1 MEEKKLKMSVSKPGN
16 TLSEGQ
22 IEANIKAILE
32 NDTEVQEYLAKIGI
46 SKGEVYQDVSNKK
59 FIIPKKSE
67 NEEDY
72 AKRYIKYEILHFLEG
87 KYSDKVQEDT
97 ERKVKNATQ
106 ELIQENAVNHQRGDV
121 EAIIA
126 MIQNEGILFSKDG
139 KTAKKLTPKQK
150 EIIAKKLRISVN
162 EIDELLSQIELEDE
176 EPEIDEGQM
185 QEDTKNNEEPT
196 QEQIETR
203 NEFDDENSINDIDE
217 VGEEDDLNG
226 VLDEDDVEE
235 EQEQDDRKAIT
246 PEDKN
251 YKRVEFE
258 DEEFLAKNPEYRDA
272 TYYRP
277 PMNATIETIAADLAK
292 IKENNADSKI
302 IVIYDNIL
310 IDPQKTPTQEEMI
323 GTYNEQVAKREE
335 TKAGATSVEQLL
347 QNRSDG
353 DNKAQKN
360 ENVKALIQ
368 RTLTPKGAV
377 ELQGNM
383 GQVREDRRELNQEL
397 GISSPNE
404 TEKTN
409 ETVEHIYGPEDE
421 RIY

>member
-1 MEEKKLKMSVSKPGN
+1 MEEKIGKTSVSRPGD
-16 TLSEGQ
+16 LSEGE
-22 IEANIKAILE
+22 IDATVKAILE
-32 NDTEVQEYLAKIGI
+32 DTDVHDLLAKIGI
-46 SKGEVYQDVSNKK
+46 TKGQAYQDLSNKK
-59 FIIPKKSE
+59 FILPKKG
-67 NEEDY
+67 EDEVGY
-72 AKRYIKYEILHFLEG
+72 AKRYIKFQVVAILMN
-87 KYSDKVQEDT
+87 KYNEKIHDDT
-97 ERKVKNATQ
+97 SEEARRQAEKLAGQHATN
-106 ELIQENAVNHQRGDV
+106 LKRGDV
-121 EAIIA
+121 AAIIA
-126 MIQNEGILFSKDG
+126 MIESQGYLLSRDG

-150 EIIAKKLRISVN
+150 DIIVRKLREGVN
-162 EIDELLSQIELEDE
+162 SIDELLEEMEFEDE
-176 EPEIDEGQM
+176 EPEIDEEQM

-196 QEQIETR
+196 QEQFETR
-203 NEFDDENSINDIDE
+203 NEFDDENPINDIDE

-226 VLDEDDVEE
+226 VLDEVEE
-235 EQEQDDRKAIT
+235 EQDEPDDRKAIT

-277 PMNATIETIAADLAK
+277 PMNATIESIAADLAK